1 LLEKSQDNSA
11 TAGTDAERSSS
22 RRSGLFT
29 GVLCVIA
36 ILLVIALFLPATRT
50 ANEAARRAQCSNQLR
65 QIGIALRNYHSS
77 YGMLPPAYTVDEE
90 GNRLHS
96 WRTLLLPYLGYQKLY
111 STIDLSKPW
120 DDPANARV
128 GEKTVDCYWC
138 PSAMYAEGLTT
149 YLGIVG
155 PDCVFKGADSRTFTE
170 VSDEFFE
177 TMAVIDAPFDNA
189 VPWMSPNDI
198 GEEEVVS
205 IEPET
210 HTNHPGMVQ
219 ALLLDRS
226 VTMILLDSDP
236 VKLRA
241 MMTIAGGE
249 EIAESV
255 AATR

>member
-1 LLEKSQDNSA
+1 MLQKSQENA
-11 TAGTDAERSSS
+11 VTAGPEADKSSS

-36 ILLVIALFLPATRT
+36 ILLVIALLLPARRGAT
-50 ANEAARRAQCSNQLR
+50 EAARRAQCSNQLK

-77 YGMLPPAYTVDEE
+77 YGVLPPAYTVDAE

-96 WRTLLLPYLGYQKLY
+96 WRTLLLPYLGYQGLY

-120 DDPANARV
+120 DDRANARP
-128 GEKTVDCYWC
+128 GETTVDCYRC
-138 PSAMYAEGLTT
+138 PSAIYDEGLTT

-155 PDCVFKGADSRTFTE
+155 PDCVFTGADSRAFAE
-170 VSDEFFE
+170 VTDEFLE

-198 GEEEVVS
+198 SEEEVVS
-205 IEPET
+205 MEPET
-210 HTNHPGMVQ
+210 HTNHPGIVQ
-219 ALLLDRS
+219 ALLLDGS
-226 VTMILLDSDP
+226 VTMIPLDSDP
-236 VKLRA
+236 ANLRA

-249 EIAESV
+249 EVEN
-255 AATR
+255 